1 MTPAGGPAQLV
12 LTAAVARRYYA
23 EDASKVEIAEEYGLS
38 RFKVARLLDRA
49 RASGLVKIVISAPG
63 VVDVDLSS
71 RLQTSYGL
79 RHVVVI
85 DDIPERDPA
94 ALRGD
99 LGKAAAALLTE
110 IVTANDVLG
119 LAWSRAVSAMT
130 DALTYLLPVP
140 VIQLTGAL
148 ARPDVE
154 DSSVDLVR
162 RVGRRFGGPTY
173 FFHAPTIVPDAA
185 TASALRRV
193 PEVAR
198 TMRQVESVTKAV
210 VGIGQWASRE
220 STVYDA
226 TEEDVRDALRHRGA
240 CGEIAG
246 VIVDGAGV
254 PVESDLPERMICPS
268 ADQLRAIPEVLAVVY
283 NTVRSPVVRAAV
295 RGGLVDSLVTHASL
309 ARTLLEDAED
319 AHHIR

>member
-1 MTPAGGPAQLV
+1 V
-12 LTAAVARRYYA
+12 LTAAVARRYYV

-38 RFKVARLLDRA
+38 RFQVARLLDRA
-49 RASGLVKIVISAPG
+49 RTSGLVTITISAPG
-63 VVDVDLSS
+63 AIDVDLSG
-71 RLQTSYGL
+71 RLQRAYGL
-79 RHVVVI
+79 QHVVVI
-85 DDIPERDPA
+85 DTPEKDPT
-94 ALRGD
+94 ALRRD

-119 LAWSRAVSAMT
+119 LAWSRSVSAMT
-130 DALTYLLPVP
+130 NALTHLLPVP

-162 RVGRRFGGPTY
+162 RVGRTFGGPAY
-173 FFHAPTIVPDAA
+173 FFYAPTIVPDAA

-198 TMRQVESVTKAV
+198 TLRQFGSVTKAV
-210 VGIGQWASRE
+210 VGIGLWAPTE

-226 TEEDVRDALRHRGA
+226 TEEDVRDALHHRGVR
-240 CGEIAG
+240 GEIAG
-246 VIVDGAGV
+246 AIVDGAGH
-254 PVESDLPERMICPS
+254 PVETDLPERMICPS
-268 ADQLRAIPEVLAVVY
+268 ADQLRAIPEVLAIAY
-283 NTVRSPVVRAAV
+283 NRVRSPAVKAAV

-319 AHHIR
+319 AQQLQ